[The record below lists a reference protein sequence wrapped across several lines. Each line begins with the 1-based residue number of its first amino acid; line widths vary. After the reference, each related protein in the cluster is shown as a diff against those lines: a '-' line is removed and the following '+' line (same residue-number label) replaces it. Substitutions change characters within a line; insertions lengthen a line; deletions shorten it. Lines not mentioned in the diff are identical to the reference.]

1 MFRMLLEV
9 VMVFGLIGGL
19 FLVNKTLAR
28 ESKANRAA
36 VRARL
41 AEMEDD

>member
-19 FLVNKTLAR
+19 LLVNKALAR

-36 VRARL
+36 ARL
-41 AEMEDD
+41 AEIDDD